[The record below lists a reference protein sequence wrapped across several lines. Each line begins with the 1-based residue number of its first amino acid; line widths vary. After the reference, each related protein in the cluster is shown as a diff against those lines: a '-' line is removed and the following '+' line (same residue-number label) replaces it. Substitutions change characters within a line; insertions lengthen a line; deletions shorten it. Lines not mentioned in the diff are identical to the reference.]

1 MSFKIYKENFIDIT
15 TITIDANTKIR
26 FIRDNNNKILPND
39 RYLFVENIL
48 ITELKLPQITVNMTN
63 AILTINN
70 KSGDGNVITIYS
82 YNGDKIDS
90 ENGVTTQLDYPFS
103 VTLISSLTEKT
114 WYIL

>member
-26 FIRDNNNKILPND
+26 FIRDNNNNKILPND

-82 YNGDKIDS
+82 YNGDKIDNKKEDRTFFLKYS
-90 ENGVTTQLDYPFS
+90 GIYTTHS
-103 VTLISSLTEKT
+103 KKNCI
-114 WYIL
+114 YIL